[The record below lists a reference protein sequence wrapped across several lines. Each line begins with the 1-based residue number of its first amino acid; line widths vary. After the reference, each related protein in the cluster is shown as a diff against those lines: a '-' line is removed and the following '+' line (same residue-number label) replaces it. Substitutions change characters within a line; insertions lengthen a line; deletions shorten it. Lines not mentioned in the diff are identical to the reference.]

1 VLVLAIIALEVP
13 LIISLRERVDNEIRN
28 EARTQAALLAATVD
42 PADRRELDSV
52 VGVAADRLR
61 GRVIVVDPGGRL
73 LSDSAG
79 RERVGL
85 DYSSR
90 PEIAAALNRRV
101 YQERRPSQSLGQ
113 EILATAVPIADG
125 NDVVGAVRITQSV
138 QAVGRATR
146 RATLGLIAIGLL
158 VLVLGL
164 AAGAVIARQVAGP
177 VYRLDSAVRR
187 FASGDLAARAKVEG
201 SAEQR
206 RLARTFND
214 MTARIERLVASQRE
228 FIADA
233 SHQLR
238 TPLSGLRLRLE
249 EARAATRDV
258 DAHAE
263 IDAGLAELDRLS
275 AIISE
280 LLVLSQAGEVDAP
293 PEQVDLEDAAHR
305 AAARWDGTGGGRVR
319 ADGTAAEGYCP
330 LADLDRVLDA
340 LVENALHYGNG
351 EVMLRSAP
359 GTLEVLD
366 RGPGLAPDEVAAVFE
381 RFHRG
386 RAGRSG
392 PAGTGLGLAIA
403 RELARRW
410 GGEVTLG
417 NRDDGR
423 GAVAVVTVPLPEWQD
438 RPTAAGLR
446 RS

>member
-1 VLVLAIIALEVP
+1 MLVLAIIALEVP
-13 LIISLRERVDNEIRN
+13 LVISLRDRVDNEVRS
-28 EARTQAALLAATVD
+28 EARTQAAFIAATAD
-42 PADRRELDSV
+42 PSDRRKLDEVVKVGADRM
-52 VGVAADRLR
+52 R
-61 GRVIVVDPGGRL
+61 GRVIVVGPNGRL

-79 RERVGL
+79 DDRIGI
-85 DYSSR
+85 DYRTSR
-90 PEIAAALNRRV
+90 PEIVAALDGRV
-101 YQERRPSQSLGQ
+101 YQERRPSETLGQ
-113 EILATAVPIADG
+113 EILATAVPISNGDRVA
-125 NDVVGAVRITQSV
+125 GAVRITQSV

-164 AAGAVIARQVAGP
+164 LAGAVIARQVAGP
-177 VYRLDSAVRR
+177 VHRLDDAVGR
-187 FASGDLAARAKVEG
+187 FAGGDLSARAKVEG
-201 SAEQR
+201 SAEQQ

-214 MTARIERLVASQRE
+214 MTGRIERLVASQRE

-249 EARAATRDV
+249 EARAATRDP

-319 ADGTAAEGYCP
+319 ADGVAAEGFCP

-340 LVENALHYGNG
+340 LVENGLNYGNG

-359 GTLEVLD
+359 GVVEVLD

-392 PAGTGLGLAIA
+392 PAGTGLGLPIA

-410 GGEVTLG
+410 GGEVTLD
-417 NRDDGR
+417 NRSDGA
-423 GAVAVVTVPLPEWQD
+423 GALAVVTVPAVAEP
-438 RPTAAGLR
+438 
-446 RS
+446 